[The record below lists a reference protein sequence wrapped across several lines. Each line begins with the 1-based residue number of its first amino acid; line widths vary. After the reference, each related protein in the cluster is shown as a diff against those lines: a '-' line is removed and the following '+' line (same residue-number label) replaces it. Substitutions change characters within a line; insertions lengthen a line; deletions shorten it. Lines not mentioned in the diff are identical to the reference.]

1 MRKFSFKPAARL
13 ALLGLGMIGTSA
25 FADTDV
31 KTSFSGFGTLVGSF
45 TDNDDV
51 QVIATPF
58 QTKGADKDLDFGGDS
73 RLGLQ
78 GRVEF
83 GNAMSVTGQLIAQRR
98 VSKDLD
104 PEVEW
109 LFGQWSGISGLDLRM
124 GRVVLPAFMI
134 SDSRFVSYS
143 LPGVRVPTLVY
154 AMFPGSSVDGLQA
167 LYRRKIGPANWSFV
181 GTYGSAS
188 TDSSET
194 KDVTNL
200 GVTAE
205 LGDWT
210 FRYGYV
216 QSKATISLNLPG
228 APAPLPVD
236 FKDKFHGLG
245 MQYDNGT
252 AFASAEY
259 VVRKTEPKI
268 LDSAGWYV
276 TGGARFGK
284 WTPYAT
290 ISRTTAADDNDA
302 AFSIPVAP
310 GVNFPYVLLKSV
322 NEAKGLAA
330 GVRYDVAT
338 NIALKAEV
346 GHYKGASPFV
356 FSVADSTK
364 RDDEAKV
371 TMVSFG
377 LDFVF

>member
-1 MRKFSFKPAARL
+1 MRNFSFKPAARL
-13 ALLGLGMIGTSA
+13 ALLGLGMIGTGA
-25 FADTDV
+25 FADTGV

-45 TDNDDV
+45 TDNNDV

-143 LPGVRVPTLVY
+143 LPSVRVPTLVY

-167 LYRRKIGPANWSFV
+167 LYRRKIGPANWSFI
-181 GTYGSAS
+181 GTYGNAS
-188 TDSSET
+188 TDTSET
-194 KDVTNL
+194 KDVANI
-200 GVTAE
+200 GITAE
-205 LGDWT
+205 LGDWA

-216 QSKATISLNLPG
+216 QSKATINLDLLPG
-228 APAPLPVD
+228 LTVD
-236 FKDKFHGLG
+236 FKDKFHDLG
-245 MQYDNGT
+245 VQYDNGT
-252 AFASAEY
+252 VFGSAEY
-259 VVRKTEPKI
+259 VVRKTDPKV

-290 ISRTTAADDNDA
+290 ISRTTSADDNDA
-302 AFSIPVAP
+302 AFTVPVAP
-310 GVNFPYVLLKSV
+310 GVNFPYVLLKSA
-322 NEAKGLAA
+322 NKAKGLAA
-330 GVRYDVAT
+330 GVRYDVAD

-346 GHYKGASPFV
+346 GHYKGASPFI
-356 FSVADSTK
+356 FSAADPQR

>member
-1 MRKFSFKPAARL
+1 MRNFSFKPAARL
-13 ALLGLGMIGTSA
+13 AVLGLGMIGTGA
-25 FADTDV
+25 FADTGV

-205 LGDWT
+205 LGDWA

-216 QSKATISLNLPG
+216 QSKATISLDLLPG
-228 APAPLPVD
+228 VIAPLPVD
-236 FKDKFHGLG
+236 FKDKFHDLG
-245 MQYDNGT
+245 VQYDNGT
-252 AFASAEY
+252 VFGSAEY
-259 VVRKTEPKI
+259 VVRKTDPKV

-290 ISRTTAADDNDA
+290 ISRTTSADDNEA
-302 AFSIPVAP
+302 AASLPIGPGMFAPVI
-310 GVNFPYVLLKSV
+310 LLQSFNK
-322 NEAKGLAA
+322 AKGLAA
-330 GVRYDVAT
+330 GVRYDVAD

-346 GHYKGASPFV
+346 GHYKGASPFI
-356 FSVADSTK
+356 FSPGTV
-364 RDDEAKV
+364 EAKV
-371 TMVSFG
+371 NMVSFG

>member
-1 MRKFSFKPAARL
+1 
-13 ALLGLGMIGTSA
+13 TSA
-25 FADTDV
+25 FADADV

-51 QVIATPF
+51 QVISTPF
-58 QTKGADKDLDFGGDS
+58 QTKGVDKDLDFGGDS

-143 LPGVRVPTLVY
+143 LPSVRVPTLVY

-188 TDSSET
+188 TDTSET

-216 QSKATISLNLPG
+216 QSKATITLDLAPGVLPL
-228 APAPLPVD
+228 LPVD
-236 FKDKFHGLG
+236 FKDKFHDLG
-245 MQYDNGT
+245 VQYDNGT
-252 AFASAEY
+252 VFASAEY
-259 VVRKTEPKI
+259 VVRKTEPKV
-268 LDSAGWYV
+268 LDSAGWYI

-290 ISRTTAADDNDA
+290 ISRTTAADDNVSAA
-302 AFSIPVAP
+302 AFGPVI
-310 GVNFPYVLLKSV
+310 LLKSV

-346 GHYKGASPFV
+346 GHYKGASPFI
-356 FSVADSTK
+356 FSVSDRTL
-364 RDDEAKV
+364 RDVEAKV
-371 TMVSFG
+371 NMVSFG

>member
-1 MRKFSFKPAARL
+1 MRNFSLQPAARL
-13 ALLGLGMIGTSA
+13 ALLGLGLIGTSVL
-25 FADTDV
+25 ADTGV

-45 TDNDDV
+45 TDNNDV

-58 QTKGADKDLDFGGDS
+58 QEKGADKDLDFGGDS

-78 GRVEF
+78 GRLEF
-83 GNAMSVTGQLIAQRR
+83 ENAMSITGQLIAQRR

-143 LPGVRVPTLVY
+143 LPSVRVPTLVY

-181 GTYGSAS
+181 ATYGNAS

-216 QSKATISLNLPG
+216 QSKATINVDLIPSM
-228 APAPLPVD
+228 PLAVD
-236 FKDKFHGLG
+236 FKDKFHDVGV
-245 MQYDNGT
+245 QYDNGT

-259 VVRKTEPKI
+259 VVRKTDPKV

-290 ISRTTAADDNDA
+290 ISRTTVADGNEA
-302 AFSIPVAP
+302 VASLP
-310 GVNFPYVLLKSV
+310 TPLGPFPLVLLPSA

-338 NIALKAEV
+338 NMALKAEY
-346 GHYKGASPFV
+346 GHYKGASPFIFKPAGV
-356 FSVADSTK
+356 DTK
-364 RDDEAKV
+364 V
-371 TMVSFG
+371 NMVSFG

>member
-25 FADTDV
+25 FADADV

-51 QVIATPF
+51 QVISTPF
-58 QTKGADKDLDFGGDS
+58 QSKGVDKDLDFGGDS

-98 VSKDLD
+98 VAKDLD

-216 QSKATISLNLPG
+216 QSKATISVNLSSFV
-228 APAPLPVD
+228 LPVN

-245 MQYDNGT
+245 VQYDNGT

-259 VVRKTEPKI
+259 VVRKTEPKV
-268 LDSAGWYV
+268 LDSAGWYI

-290 ISRTTAADDNDA
+290 ISRTTAADDNVSA
-302 AFSIPVAP
+302 ATFAPVI
-310 GVNFPYVLLKSV
+310 LLPST

-346 GHYKGASPFV
+346 GHYKGASPFI
-356 FSVADSTK
+356 FKPASVES
-364 RDDEAKV
+364 KV

>member
-25 FADTDV
+25 FADADV

-51 QVIATPF
+51 LVIATPF

-143 LPGVRVPTLVY
+143 LPSVRVPTLVY

-167 LYRRKIGPANWSFV
+167 LYRRKIGPANWSFIA
-181 GTYGSAS
+181 TYGNAS
-188 TDSSET
+188 TDTSET
-194 KDVTNL
+194 KDVANI
-200 GVTAE
+200 GITAE
-205 LGDWT
+205 LGDWA

-216 QSKATISLNLPG
+216 QSKATITLDLAPGVLPL
-228 APAPLPVD
+228 LPVD
-236 FKDKFHGLG
+236 FKDKFHDLG
-245 MQYDNGT
+245 VQYDNGNV
-252 AFASAEY
+252 FASAEY
-259 VVRKTEPKI
+259 VVRKTEPKV
-268 LDSAGWYV
+268 LDSAGWYI

-290 ISRTTAADDNDA
+290 ISRTSAADDNVSA
-302 AFSIPVAP
+302 ATFAPVI
-310 GVNFPYVLLKSV
+310 LLKSV
-322 NEAKGLAA
+322 NKAKGLSA

-346 GHYKGASPFV
+346 GHYKGASPFIFNAV
-356 FSVADSTK
+356 DSTR
-364 RDDEAKV
+364 RDEEAKV